1 MRRSVIFYDIVC
13 IFFVFFSAVAACVL
27 AVTRRADA
35 LFCGGLFSV
44 LYWYQLILLAIPALL
59 AEIEALRLVRF
70 LLFCLPPGR
79 KYYLFFQFCFL
90 GYVVF
95 SVWQFGRILSLGWST
110 GRVIA
115 LLTAAVI
122 CLFLRGIYYL
132 LRMITLG
139 RLAGNGD

>member
-1 MRRSVIFYDIVC
+1 MRRSVILYDVAC
-13 IFFVFFSAVAACVL
+13 IFLVFFSAVAACVL

-44 LYWYQLILLAIPALL
+44 LYWYQLILLAVPALL
-59 AEIEALRLVRF
+59 AEIEALRLFRF
-70 LLFCLPPGR
+70 LLFFLPPGR
-79 KYYLFFQFCFL
+79 KYYLFFNLCFL
-90 GYVVF
+90 GYIVF
-95 SVWQFGRILSLGWST
+95 TVWQLSRILSLGWSA

-115 LLTAAVI
+115 LLIASVI